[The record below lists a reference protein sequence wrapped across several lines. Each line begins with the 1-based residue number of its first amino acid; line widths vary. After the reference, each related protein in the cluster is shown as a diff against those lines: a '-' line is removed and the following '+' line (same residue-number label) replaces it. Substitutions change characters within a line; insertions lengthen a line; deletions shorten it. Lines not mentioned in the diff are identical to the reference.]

1 MKKNF
6 GLLFALAT
14 VFGGAL
20 LTGGCVVDDDVDAV
34 DDDPDTTVV
43 NPPAP
48 DSPDVTVTPP
58 AGGSV
63 DIDR

>member
-1 MKKNF
+1 MKYKLGSMF
-6 GLLFALAT
+6 AVCALLAGALFA
-14 VFGGAL
+14 
-20 LTGGCVVDDDVDAV
+20 GGCTVDADDDV
-34 DDDPDTTVV
+34 DDPDTTVV

>member
-6 GLLFALAT
+6 GMLFALFS
-14 VFGGAL
+14 VIGGAL
-20 LTGGCVVDDDVDAV
+20 LAGGCVVDDDVA
-34 DDDPDTTVV
+34 DDPDTTVV
-43 NPPAP
+43 NPTPAP

-63 DIDR
+63 DIR